1 MKKTSIENRI
11 IIESGLLF
19 FKHGIRSIT
28 MDQIASTLGISKKT
42 IYQHYKDK
50 ESLVRSFTNLEL
62 FEQEKEMQLIR
73 LQSIDAIDEM
83 LKVMIHLENFFGRV
97 NPSVFYDLQKYH
109 PESWKSFTQFKEKIL
124 IGFVEE
130 NIKSG
135 IKKELYRK
143 ELQIKLI
150 ARLRIEEVEMGMNP
164 SIFPPNK
171 FKLIDVQISLIDHF
185 LHGIVTIKGFK
196 LIQKYKKSFNH
207 LS

>member
-1 MKKTSIENRI
+1 M
-11 IIESGLLF
+11 
-19 FKHGIRSIT
+19 
-28 MDQIASTLGISKKT
+28 
-42 IYQHYKDK
+42 
-50 ESLVRSFTNLEL
+50 
-62 FEQEKEMQLIR
+62 
-73 LQSIDAIDEM
+73 
-83 LKVMIHLENFFGRV
+83 
-97 NPSVFYDLQKYH
+97 
-109 PESWKSFTQFKEKIL
+109 QFKEKAL

-143 ELQIKLI
+143 ELQIKLM

-171 FKLIDVQISLIDHF
+171 FKLADVQISLIDHF